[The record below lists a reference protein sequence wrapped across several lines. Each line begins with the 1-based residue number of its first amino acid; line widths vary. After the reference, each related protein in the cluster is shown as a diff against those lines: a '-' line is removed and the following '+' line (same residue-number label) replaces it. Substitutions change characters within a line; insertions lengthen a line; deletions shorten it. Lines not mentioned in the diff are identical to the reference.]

1 MKIHSIGSLA
11 PGIYTDSFRTLLPG
25 LLIGF
30 MFLAVAFASKSAAES
45 ERRSVE
51 RSLTARTD
59 TPEDLREEISLHA
72 GFTEGSLIKAN
83 LSAATETGLRKLYDP
98 EESAALERVTIEIDL
113 PQANAADPSDNK
125 LPVELLELLSRRT
138 APLHLELTLRVAPG
152 NAGIAV
158 MWFDAVRR
166 KAEHGQIVEAS
177 QIAVSLD
184 KSVPADKLRLDI
196 LRTKRMVMIEE
207 SQR

>member
-1 MKIHSIGSLA
+1 
-11 PGIYTDSFRTLLPG
+11 
-25 LLIGF
+25 
-30 MFLAVAFASKSAAES
+30 
-45 ERRSVE
+45 
-51 RSLTARTD
+51 
-59 TPEDLREEISLHA
+59 
-72 GFTEGSLIKAN
+72 
-83 LSAATETGLRKLYDP
+83 
-98 EESAALERVTIEIDL
+98 
-113 PQANAADPSDNK
+113 
-125 LPVELLELLSRRT
+125 
-138 APLHLELTLRVAPG
+138 
-152 NAGIAV
+152 